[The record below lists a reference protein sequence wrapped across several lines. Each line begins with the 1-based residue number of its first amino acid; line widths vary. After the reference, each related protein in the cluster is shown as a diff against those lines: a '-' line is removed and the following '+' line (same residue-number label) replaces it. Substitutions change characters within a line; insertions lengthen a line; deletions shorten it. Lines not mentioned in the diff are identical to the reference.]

1 MKNCPSWRNC
11 WSGVNPEATTWRPC
25 TSCLFSVLPSVIS
38 LLQFCLCCLPLW
50 LFSLLTLCVNVCVHL
65 YTYIHTANT
74 RRLSELS
81 ATTPPSVGQ
90 QRELQLCLIFQSS
103 MEQFRCFLC
112 VFFMMLALYK
122 NRWWT
127 KCLRGC
133 ELSHSSTFLLLS
145 EHSPSSAKDLCYC
158 QKPRWLSS
166 FLAAV
171 YPLHHFILSDFGA
184 EQQKCVR
191 VLCQLSPS
199 RHSKLSNK
207 SSGVPPRGLPVSL
220 LLWLVPVFYT
230 AVTANSLS
238 GEQVFPIR
246 SRWCSVSLFAD
257 EASVFLLVFWVAVDQ
272 FLIVT
277 LMFTHVWFCCPLF
290 QPRVCQLF
298 CGHVTKHKFR
308 LKYAQ
313 LISNKKAFTGRDTEP
328 TSGPLKTNCDLKLRC
343 EWFRR
348 ISWQKWNIIDI

>member
-1 MKNCPSWRNC
+1 MC
-11 WSGVNPEATTWRPC
+11 
-25 TSCLFSVLPSVIS
+25 
-38 LLQFCLCCLPLW
+38 
-50 LFSLLTLCVNVCVHL
+50 VCVRL
-65 YTYIHTANT
+65 FTYVHTANT
-74 RRLSELS
+74 SRLSELS
-81 ATTPPSVGQ
+81 AATPPSAGQ

-103 MEQFRCFLC
+103 ICVFYDACTTRKQMMDQILARLWAVPLLPPPFWTQSFLC
-112 VFFMMLALYK
+112 KDTTEAFF
-122 NRWWT
+122 
-127 KCLRGC
+127 
-133 ELSHSSTFLLLS
+133 F
-145 EHSPSSAKDLCYC
+145 
-158 QKPRWLSS
+158 SS

-171 YPLHHFILSDFGA
+171 YLLHDFILSDFGA

-220 LLWLVPVFYT
+220 ALISPSFFYT

-246 SRWCSVSLFAD
+246 SRWRSVSLFAD
-257 EASVFLLVFWVAVDQ
+257 EASVFLQVFWVVVDRLLLSCSHTSDSSVLYSNLQ
-272 FLIVT
+272 FAA
-277 LMFTHVWFCCPLF
+277 
-290 QPRVCQLF
+290 CQLF

-313 LISNKKAFTGRDTEP
+313 LISNKKAFTGRCGDIEP

-343 EWFRR
+343 KWFSEDLLAEMDYNRYIR
-348 ISWQKWNIIDI
+348 FSICNLTATTS